1 MNFSHKFKKT
11 RSYTKYWQD
20 GTLTAEVM
28 EFFRTNDP
36 RTYTLEQLSDKTG
49 IPNYILSKW
58 RKELQK
64 DPKYIPGNL
73 IGKHRRF
80 LTEREEFLIADFIR
94 LQYIYPGIM
103 IRRKHLRSI
112 IFTLWQSMD
121 LEHRQNIPKKLVSYH
136 FLANFC
142 RRNGFSFRK
151 MRKKKRSDIN
161 EEEVNQYI
169 KEFEEIFT
177 DYPWYLILNADETPW
192 NYVFLRGDVL
202 AETGKEEVQA
212 QLPDDYRKT
221 FTALCTI
228 SASGKKYPPLFLASG
243 KTPQCMQQFAGMESD
258 ASDYELY
265 YSSGGYSDEKSMIH
279 YLDLVHCWVNHEKCA
294 LIIDKYSSHITEAV
308 EKHAEELGIRLV
320 YIPTSA
326 TDKFQ
331 PLDKRVFGVMK
342 SMGQKMFDDFV
353 FYHQRGFTKS
363 EAADAFVKC
372 WKNVSVDVINK
383 AWNLAEAYEEEE
395 EDLSEFTLEEEEV
408 LEDFNESLDEDDLL
422 LIKENERDEKRA
434 KQLLTPPRDYN

>member
-1 MNFSHKFKKT
+1 
-11 RSYTKYWQD
+11 
-20 GTLTAEVM
+20 
-28 EFFRTNDP
+28 
-36 RTYTLEQLSDKTG
+36 
-49 IPNYILSKW
+49 
-58 RKELQK
+58 
-64 DPKYIPGNL
+64 
-73 IGKHRRF
+73 
-80 LTEREEFLIADFIR
+80 
-94 LQYIYPGIM
+94 M

-326 TDKFQ
+326 TEMFQ
-331 PLDKRVFGVMK
+331 PLDVRVFGAMK
-342 SMGQKMFDDFV
+342 SKGSKEFNNFV
-353 FYHQRGFTKS
+353 LTNSRGFTKS
-363 EAADAFVKC
+363 EAADIFIKC
-372 WKNVSVDVINK
+372 WKSLSIELINK
-383 AWNLAEAYEEEE
+383 SWNLDDVFEEENISDFTYEEDML
-395 EDLSEFTLEEEEV
+395 EDI
-408 LEDFNESLDEDDLL
+408 DFNEELDNDDLL
-422 LIKENERDEKRA
+422 LIKENENEEKS
-434 KQLLTPPRDYN
+434 KQQPLTPPRRY